1 MVNLLRKLFIKNYD
15 DINNSKVREKHGLL
29 ASIVG
34 AISNLFLFTV
44 KLLAGIFSNS
54 ISILA
59 DSINNLSDMSS
70 NIASCVGFKMA
81 SRPADKEHPF
91 GHERIE
97 YIIGLIISIVIVFVG
112 GSLFVSSIEKIINNP
127 QEETNQL
134 IKYISIGI
142 LATSILVK
150 LWMAYFYNK
159 MAKIIHSVALVA
171 TSKDS
176 RNDCISTTTILI
188 GTIVTL
194 IWPNIP
200 FSLDG
205 VLGTLVSIFILIS
218 GIFMIKEATSPLI
231 GETIEYDFVKEI
243 VEYILSFDGVYGV
256 HDLMCHMYGPTK
268 CFMTIHVEVDSN
280 ANVLESHELIDS
292 IENDVKKKYGVEI
305 TIHMDPVVLND
316 PELTTIKEKLKII
329 IKEIDNELSFHDLR
343 TITKSNSR
351 TLLFD
356 VVVPYK
362 FKYSNEEIKK
372 MIEEKLGNECNYNLV
387 IDFDHQFVSH

>member
-1 MVNLLRKLFIKNYD
+1 M
-15 DINNSKVREKHGLL
+15 
-29 ASIVG
+29 
-34 AISNLFLFTV
+34 
-44 KLLAGIFSNS
+44 
-54 ISILA
+54 
-59 DSINNLSDMSS
+59 
-70 NIASCVGFKMA
+70 
-81 SRPADKEHPF
+81 
-91 GHERIE
+91 
-97 YIIGLIISIVIVFVG
+97 
-112 GSLFVSSIEKIINNP
+112 SSIEKIINNP

-176 RNDCISTTTILI
+176 RNDCISTTAILI

-387 IDFDHQFVSH
+387 IDFDYQFVSH